1 MSNESE
7 ESSDDS
13 ISDDNPNYSVDIQP
27 LPPIKRIGNR
37 YVFEGVNYSDIDETH
52 SSTSSSSKRP
62 ITAPILN
69 SAPKKSAT
77 GMCRILKPA
86 DHSTSKGG
94 LSNRGFSR
102 KGSQLTAKNSEITS
116 QRVAKA
122 GSQRKSF
129 YNKPHSTISTG
140 IHMYMYK
147 NMVVYY

>member
-62 ITAPILN
+62 ITAPILT
-69 SAPKKSAT
+69 SVPKKSAT
-77 GMCRILKPA
+77 GMCRILKPS

-102 KGSQLTAKNSEITS
+102 KGSQLTAKSSKITS
-116 QRVAKA
+116 QRIAKA

>member
-13 ISDDNPNYSVDIQP
+13 ISDDNPNYYIQP
-27 LPPIKRIGNR
+27 LPPIKRISNR

-62 ITAPILN
+62 ITAPILT
-69 SAPKKSAT
+69 SVPKKSAT
-77 GMCRILKPA
+77 GMCRILTPA

-102 KGSQLTAKNSEITS
+102 KGSQLTAKSSKITS
-116 QRVAKA
+116 QRIAKA